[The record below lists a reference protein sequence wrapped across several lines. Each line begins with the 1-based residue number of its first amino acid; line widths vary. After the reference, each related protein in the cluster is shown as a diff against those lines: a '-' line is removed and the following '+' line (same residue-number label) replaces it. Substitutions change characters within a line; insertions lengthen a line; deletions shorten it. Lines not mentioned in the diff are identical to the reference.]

1 MADLLIDRVNDLLRH
16 LHGSLTWDQGAEMAN
31 EAAVT
36 VATVLSIHLAHPHS
50 PGEQLR
56 NITSGL
62 IREHL
67 PKGVDIIDRQRYLD
81 EDADEVDEGLCQTLG
96 FLTPCESLKRLLVDN
111 AVAMTD

>member
-56 NITSGL
+56 NTTSGL

-67 PKGVDIIDRQRYLD
+67 PKGVDIIDRQRHL
-81 EDADEVDEGLCQTLG
+81 DEVDEGLCQTLG

-111 AVAMTD
+111 AVVMTD